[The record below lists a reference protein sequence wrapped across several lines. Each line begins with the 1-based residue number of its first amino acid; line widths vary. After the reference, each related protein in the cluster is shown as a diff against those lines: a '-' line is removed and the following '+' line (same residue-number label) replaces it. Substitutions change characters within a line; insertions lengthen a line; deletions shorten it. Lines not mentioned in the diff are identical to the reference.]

1 MELDAIAAC
10 VIGGTVLTG
19 GKGSMIGAFFGA
31 AVLYSMQ
38 DILFLV
44 RAPGEYIKLFVGIII
59 IVAVLVNSKVKKQ

>member
-1 MELDAIAAC
+1 LELDAIAAC